1 MNKLFKDMDKLKS
14 DLFESLGEM
23 LKPMAEKEKK
33 QLVKE
38 AKAKQHQAH
47 LDYVRGGHMTSR
59 GFWTGD

>member
-1 MNKLFKDMDKLKS
+1 MDKLSNLFEQLGS
-14 DLFESLGEM
+14 DL
-23 LKPMAEKEKK
+23 KPLTKKEKK

>member
-1 MNKLFKDMDKLKS
+1 MKKIFKNMDKLKS
-14 DLFESLGEM
+14 NLFEDLGEM
-23 LKPMAEKEKK
+23 LKPMTDKEKE

-47 LDYVRGGHMTSR
+47 LDYMRGGHMTSR